1 MAGWY
6 RRRCVGR
13 GVFLPQHDRAEAG
26 RERGAEVR
34 AARRA
39 ARDVRDLRQQHR
51 QGRQRRHQALNCSYH
66 VHNLINRVSRAAYR
80 IMIKFYLIIVNIYK
94 SIFCLQ

>member
-1 MAGWY
+1 MNTKKYLAGWY

-51 QGRQRRHQALNCSYH
+51 QGRQRRHQALNCKLFLSCTMY
-66 VHNLINRVSRAAYR
+66 
-80 IMIKFYLIIVNIYK
+80 IILSTV
-94 SIFCLQ
+94 